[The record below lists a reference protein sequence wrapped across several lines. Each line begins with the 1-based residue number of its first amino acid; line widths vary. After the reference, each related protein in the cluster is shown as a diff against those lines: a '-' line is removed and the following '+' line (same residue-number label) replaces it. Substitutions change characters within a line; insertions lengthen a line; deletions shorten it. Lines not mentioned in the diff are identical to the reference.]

1 MRHLRK
7 YDYHPESVTSGIIAS
22 GIFIS
27 SAEQYILFPHYN
39 QVGSVS
45 AIRQRLNILISR
57 KLHQKTHAL
66 LNRLRIS
73 ENTFAIILAVI
84 IGLLGG
90 LGNYLFRKTIELVH
104 WLTFESLIHHFDVSL
119 EEWNPQRILV
129 VFLPAIG
136 GLLVIPL
143 WVFFGK
149 DLKGGFAGFLV
160 KVNLRGAKLPFRP
173 LVTRGLGA
181 ALTIGTG
188 GSAGQEGP
196 IAVIGGTIGSQF
208 GKLFK
213 VSGEKLKVLVACG
226 AAAGVAAT
234 FNAPIAGVFFATEIV
249 LLSSFEVASFTSIVI
264 SSGMA
269 TVVSRALLG
278 NHSELVAP
286 PYMMHSYWELGLY
299 LLLGLII
306 GGLAAAFIDVFYR
319 IKDTVAAIK
328 LPRLVKPI
336 GGGLMVGVIGMVLPQ
351 IFGNGYEFM
360 NEVLSG
366 QHTWYLLLVLIA
378 AKMVATAITLGSG
391 LPGGLF
397 APCLFL
403 GAVAGGAFG
412 HLLAVILPGAD
423 ISPGAYALVGMGAF
437 LAAST
442 HSPMTAIFL
451 LFEITDSYQVIIP
464 IMLTCVIGTA
474 IARHLKKDSMET
486 MELTRIGIDLESGK
500 ERNIM
505 KSLAV
510 GDVMQRRVESI
521 PESMTLGEFAD
532 FIQQTHHTNFPLINS
547 QGELTG
553 IISVQDFM
561 GVVFEKEL
569 MDLVVVKELATT
581 DVITVHAE
589 EDLDAAMR
597 KIGYRNIEQLP
608 VVDRETHRKL
618 YGIISRRDMISAYNR
633 ELMSRT
639 LEDDDE

>member
-1 MRHLRK
+1 
-7 YDYHPESVTSGIIAS
+7 VIT
-22 GIFIS
+22 
-27 SAEQYILFPHYN
+27 
-39 QVGSVS
+39 
-45 AIRQRLNILISR
+45 IRQRLHILISR

-66 LNRLRIS
+66 LNQLRIS
-73 ENTFAIILAVI
+73 ENTFAILLAVV

-90 LGNYLFRKTIELVH
+90 LGNFLFRKTIELIH
-104 WLTFESLIHHFDVSL
+104 WLVYEQSIELFDIAL
-119 EEWNPQRILV
+119 DEWSFQRLLLM
-129 VFLPAIG
+129 FMPAIG
-136 GLLVIPL
+136 GLLMIPM
-143 WVFFGK
+143 WFFFGK

-160 KVNLRGAKLPFRP
+160 AVNLKGAKLPFRP
-173 LVTRGLGA
+173 LFTRGLA
-181 ALTIGTG
+181 AAITLGTG

-208 GKLFK
+208 GKMFK
-213 VSGEKLKVLVACG
+213 VSGAKLKVLVACG

-249 LLSSFEVASFTSIVI
+249 LLSSFEIASFTSIVI
-264 SSGMA
+264 ASGMA

-278 NHSELVAP
+278 NSSELVAA
-286 PYMMHSYWELGLY
+286 PYVMGSFWELGLY
-299 LLLGLII
+299 LLLGIII
-306 GGLAAAFIDVFYR
+306 GGLAAGFIDIHYR
-319 IKDTVAAIK
+319 IKDIIDGLK
-328 LPRLVKPI
+328 LPKLSKPVM
-336 GGGLMVGVIGMVLPQ
+336 GGLLVGMIGIFLPQ
-351 IFGNGYEFM
+351 VFGNGYEVM
-360 NEVLSG
+360 SEVLSG
-366 QHTWYLLLVLIA
+366 HFAWYLLLLLVV
-378 AKMVATAITLGSG
+378 AKMVATSITLGSG

-412 HLLAVILPGAD
+412 QLLAVLLPGAA

-437 LAAST
+437 LAAAT

-451 LFEITDSYQVIIP
+451 LFEITDSYEVIIP

-474 IARHLKKDSMET
+474 IARHLKKESLET
-486 MELTRIGIDLESGK
+486 MELSRLGIDLDAGK

-505 KSLAV
+505 KGLAV
-510 GDVMQRRVESI
+510 GEVMRTSVESI
-521 PESMTLGEFAD
+521 PENMTLGEFAE
-532 FIQQTHHTNFPLINS
+532 FIQKTHHTNFPLINAA
-547 QGELTG
+547 GELTG

-569 MDLVVVKELATT
+569 MNLVVVKELATT

-618 YGIISRRDMISAYNR
+618 HGIISRRDMISAYNR
-633 ELMSRT
+633 ALMTRT
-639 LEDDDE
+639 LEEEDG